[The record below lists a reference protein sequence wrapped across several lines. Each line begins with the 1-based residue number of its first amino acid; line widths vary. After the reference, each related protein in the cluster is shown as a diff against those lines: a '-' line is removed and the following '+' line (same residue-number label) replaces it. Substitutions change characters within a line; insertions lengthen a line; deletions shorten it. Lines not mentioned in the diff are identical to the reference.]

1 MNKVD
6 VLMTQLNTPAS
17 PISVEFN
24 VKNEWN
30 PRWRSLSWVFCMHFC
45 LP

>member
-6 VLMTQLNTPAS
+6 VLMTQLNTAS
-17 PISVEFN
+17 PISVEFDVN
-24 VKNEWN
+24 YKWN
-30 PRWRSLSWVFCMHFC
+30 PRWRSLSWVLYAFY